1 MLELDEI
8 RRQLADMN
16 LAKVAQA
23 IGVPYGRIWRIM
35 HATNEPSYSTVVAL
49 TKYLENRT
57 TSKAA

>member
-8 RRQLADMN
+8 RRQLTDLN

-23 IGVPYGRIWRIM
+23 ARLPYGRVWRVM
-35 HATNEPSYSTVVAL
+35 HTTHEPSYSTAAAL
-49 TKYLENRT
+49 SKYLENRT